1 VLYYHVR
8 KHKKPAGRQ
17 SKEERVMKKDIL
29 FIVLIGVLFVLVAGS
44 IVASFS
50 FYKEYKDKM
59 DYLEQQTMSGKSK
72 VESLEAKL
80 DNFKSTVDD
89 INAQIKS
96 YNDSIKA
103 IQNTVT
109 LSEDE
114 RKSLMS
120 KLEEMKKDLQG
131 WQKDYSS
138 TVIDIRQGMMAL
150 KDDLDSMGSKPKE
163 VELGKITVKQGQK
176 DEKKSE
182 GLNFKSGNV
191 RKVGA

>member
-1 VLYYHVR
+1 
-8 KHKKPAGRQ
+8 
-17 SKEERVMKKDIL
+17 MKKDII
-29 FIVLIGVLFVLVAGS
+29 FIALIGVLFVLVAGS

-59 DYLEQQTMSGKSK
+59 DYLEQQTVSGKSRM
-72 VESLEAKL
+72 EGLETKL

-89 INAQIKS
+89 INSQIKG
-96 YNDSIKA
+96 YNDNIKA
-103 IQNTVT
+103 IQNTVN
-109 LSEDE
+109 LSDEE

-138 TVIDIRQGMMAL
+138 TVIDIRQSMMVL
-150 KDDLDSMGSKPKE
+150 KDNLDAMENKSKQ
-163 VELGKITVKQGQK
+163 VELGKITVKQSESK
-176 DEKKSE
+176 DEKKEAQAALEKKTE

-191 RKVGA
+191 RKVGTY